1 MNFEEYLGKY
11 EEHLEVLNFSRWTVK
26 GRAFYLKIF
35 FRWLKDMEIRRVTG
49 VKRETMRDY
58 QVHLAEQVTSK
69 GEPWSVSTQVNAL
82 VAVKGFFKFLCEE
95 DYLVGDPARSI
106 PYPKRPKR
114 LPRSILT
121 AGEVKKILGV
131 PDIKTA
137 LGYRDRAILEL
148 LYSTG
153 LRREELNRLQVTDVD
168 WEEGFVR
175 VNQGK
180 GGKDRVVPLGK
191 IACRYLEN
199 YVKSVRPMLLKR
211 KRTQE
216 LFISL
221 KGGPLSRNVLGEI
234 VKRCVGETGLRKK
247 VSPHTF
253 RHTCATLM
261 LKNRANLR
269 HVQELLGHSSLNT
282 TQVYTAVTV
291 ADLKAIH
298 KKCHPRE
305 REVEK

>member
-1 MNFEEYLGKY
+1 MNFEGYMEKY
-11 EEHLEVLNFSRWTVK
+11 GEHLEVLNFSPNTVK
-26 GRAFYLKIF
+26 HRIFYLKKF
-35 FRWLKDMEIRRVTG
+35 FAWVREMGVRRVTG
-49 VKRETMRDY
+49 VTRETMRDY
-58 QVHLAEQVTSK
+58 QTHLAEQVTK
-69 GEPWSVSTQVNAL
+69 EGEPWSVLTQGNGL
-82 VAVKGFFKFLCEE
+82 QAVKGFFRFLCEE
-95 DYLVGDPARSI
+95 DYLLGDPARSLA
-106 PYPKRPKR
+106 YPKRPKR

-121 AGEVKKILGV
+121 AGEMKKILRS
-131 PDIKTA
+131 PDTKTA

-153 LRREELNRLQVTDVD
+153 LRKEEVNQLLVSDVD
-168 WEEGFVR
+168 WEDGFVR

-199 YVKSVRPMLLKR
+199 YVKSVRPMLVKGKR
-211 KRTQE
+211 RQE

-221 KGGPLSRNVLGEI
+221 KGGRLSKNVLWEI
-234 VKRCVGETGLRKK
+234 VKRCTEDSGLKKK

-269 HVQELLGHSSLNT
+269 HVQELLGHSNLNT

-298 KKCHPRE
+298 RKCHPRE